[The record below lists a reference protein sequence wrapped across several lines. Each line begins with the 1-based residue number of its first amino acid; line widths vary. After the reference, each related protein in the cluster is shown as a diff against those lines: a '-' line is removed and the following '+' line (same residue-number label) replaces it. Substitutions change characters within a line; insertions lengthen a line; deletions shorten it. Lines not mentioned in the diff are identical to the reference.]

1 MTPDPKALQAA
12 LTDTLAAHIAS
23 PVQINRLQQIPG
35 GASKETWQ
43 LEVEVAGGPW
53 QGRHALVMQ
62 RQFKGQV
69 KITNQV
75 LDMEVEFAVRQAAY
89 AAGIPTPRPYWFL
102 PDLRSAA
109 DDRSCSLGQPAML
122 VQSLEGETIGRKVV
136 KAPDLAP
143 ARANL
148 PRQMGQ
154 ALAAIHAIELETSQ
168 LASLLPA
175 PAPGQT
181 PARTLLRQYE
191 VNLDEIGEPHPA
203 LEVALRWLRQNEPPP
218 PERLVLLHG
227 DFRIGNMVVNAQGL
241 SGVLDWE
248 FAHIGDPAQD
258 LGWPFVRTW
267 RFKVDHLRFGGIAPA
282 EPFLQAYSA
291 ASGRSIPAE
300 RIFYWEVFGNVLW
313 AIVTLNQARR
323 HLSGQEPNLELASL
337 GRMCAEVE
345 MEALSL
351 IK

>member
-1 MTPDPKALQAA
+1 M
-12 LTDTLAAHIAS
+12 
-23 PVQINRLQQIPG
+23 
-35 GASKETWQ
+35 
-43 LEVEVAGGPW
+43 
-53 QGRHALVMQ
+53 
-62 RQFKGQV
+62 
-69 KITNQV
+69 
-75 LDMEVEFAVRQAAY
+75 
-89 AAGIPTPRPYWFL
+89 
-102 PDLRSAA
+102 
-109 DDRSCSLGQPAML
+109 GQPAML
-122 VQSLEGETIGRKVV
+122 VQRLEGETIGRKVV
-136 KAPDLAP
+136 KAPELAP

-154 ALAAIHAIELETSQ
+154 ALAAIHAIDLEATQ
-168 LASLLPA
+168 LQSLLPA

-181 PARTLLRQYE
+181 PAQALIQQYE
-191 VNLDEIGEPHPA
+191 ANLDEIEEPHPA
-203 LEVALRWLRQNEPPP
+203 LELAMRWLRQNEPSP

-227 DFRIGNMVVNAQGL
+227 DFRIGNMMVDAQGL

-267 RFKVDHLRFGGIAPA
+267 RFKVDHLRFGGVGAA
-282 EPFLQAYSA
+282 EPFLQAYHE

-337 GRMCAEVE
+337 GRLCAEVE
-345 MEALSL
+345 MEVLSL
-351 IK
+351 IKYGWREGHARSTNGA